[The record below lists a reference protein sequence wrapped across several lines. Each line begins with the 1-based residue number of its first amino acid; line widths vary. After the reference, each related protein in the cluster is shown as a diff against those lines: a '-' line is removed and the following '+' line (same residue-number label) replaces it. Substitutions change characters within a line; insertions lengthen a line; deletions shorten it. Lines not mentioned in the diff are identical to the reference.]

1 MNWPTLL
8 LAGLVLGLA
17 HAAHCAGMCGVFALH
32 AGRRRWG
39 FSAYALGKACTY
51 AVLGALAGV
60 AGATLHALAHPL
72 VPLFGA
78 AVGVILLLGGWRL
91 LRGRDATPGG
101 RVAVAISR
109 VVGNLT
115 SRELPGGRF
124 TLGALTGALPCG
136 AVALALV
143 QASLAGDALRGSA
156 LMLAF
161 GLGTVPALLGVALL
175 AAPARA
181 RFSPDA
187 LRNAGA
193 VLVMLAGVTTIF
205 RSALPL
211 VSDTVT
217 CCP

>member
-8 LAGLVLGLA
+8 VAGLILGLA

-32 AGRRRWG
+32 AARRPWG
-39 FSAYALGKACTY
+39 FSAYALGKGCTY

-72 VPLFGA
+72 VPMFGA
-78 AVGVILLLGGWRL
+78 AVGVVLLLGGWRL
-91 LRGRDATPGG
+91 LRGRDAVPGTRLAG
-101 RVAVAISR
+101 AVSR
-109 VVGNLT
+109 VIGDLT
-115 SRELPGGRF
+115 HRELPGGRF

-181 RFSPDA
+181 RLSPVA
-187 LRNAGA
+187 LRNTGA
-193 VLVMLAGVTTIF
+193 VLVMLAGLTTIL
-205 RSALPL
+205 RSTLPL
-211 VSDTVT
+211 VSDTAT